1 MIGEIN
7 MKKSHEEK
15 LQEIVE
21 CLTRDRRLRGEET
34 NLDNKALMNDLNIM
48 SENVRKVYS
57 AFLENKISKTS
68 YPWGQETRRFSATVK
83 DVIDIPIFNSES
95 VRETENYINLFLGV
109 LKNIDIKPQRVYI
122 HDDNI
127 TFDWIAV
134 GHGCVEDKFDFFAL
148 AIRFAEYLDTVNFCK
163 FSIEVGMGEE
173 LDYDYDY
180 YKKIDTGRGNNFE
193 KAFKTLI
200 VDQLDIFDCR
210 SERIKYIGDY
220 MRY

>member
-1 MIGEIN
+1 ME
-7 MKKSHEEK
+7 KSQEEK

-21 CLTRDRRLRGEET
+21 CLTRDRCLRGEET

-57 AFLENKISKTS
+57 AFLENKISETS
-68 YPWGQETRRFSATVK
+68 YPWGEETRRFSATVK

-95 VRETENYINLFLGV
+95 VRETENYINLFLEV

-122 HDDNI
+122 DDDKI

-134 GHGCVEDKFDFFAL
+134 GHGCVDDKFDFFAL
-148 AIRFAEYLDTVNFCK
+148 AIRFAEYLDTVSFCK
-163 FSIEVGMGEE
+163 FSIDIVCMGEE

-180 YKKIDTGRGNNFE
+180 YKKIDIELGNHFE
-193 KAFKTLI
+193 KAFRTLI

-210 SERIKYIGDY
+210 SERTGWIGDY
-220 MRY
+220 MGY